1 MRLLRL
7 FPLLLAVSF
16 VWTLNHSFSVS
27 LPAFGKIL
35 DPVNGI
41 LANAEPLHPDFKK
54 DIQLKGL
61 QHPVQIWMDTALI
74 AHLRA
79 ANDHDLYYAQ
89 GFVHAYFRLW
99 QMDLQ
104 TRAAAG
110 RVSEVIGAKAIDYD
124 RGIRREGM
132 VWGAHHSLA
141 AMEKEPRTKAMLDAY
156 RDGVNAY
163 IHSLRSV
170 GDGYREL
177 PLEYKLMGFA
187 PEDWTNLK
195 TALLMKYMARDLS
208 GKTDDIAYTLLR
220 DKLGNEV
227 FDALFPERIK
237 GNEPVIP
244 VGTKFEA
251 PSLPQAIQPTEE
263 VWAHFGKVGTA
274 FQATH
279 TLNPGLSA
287 AFGMMQQPDHEVA
300 VGSNNWAV
308 SGIHT
313 QSGKPILC
321 NDPHLGLNL
330 PSLWFEMQL
339 TAPGLNCYGASL
351 PGAPCIVI
359 GFNEKIS
366 WGFTNNYRDVK
377 DFYEITP
384 IAEATT
390 TTNDSSNWVRPK
402 AYLFQG
408 KEIPF
413 ERSVERIHVRGSA
426 DFVDTV
432 LYTLH
437 GPVTFDPG
445 FRKTTLD
452 AVPPGHSL
460 LACTWMAHRGTNEL
474 LAVYLL
480 NRAQD
485 YSSFQSAIAHFECPA
500 QNIAYAD
507 VAGNIALWGQGRFVN
522 KWKGQGKFV
531 MRGDDSST
539 LWGANIPMAENPHVL
554 NPPQGYVASANQQVT
569 DSSYPY
575 WYNGDFS
582 EWRSWLIHD
591 KLNALLGKEAA
602 QKISMEQ
609 MMAMQNDTYSKLFEE
624 TAHSYVAQSSPE
636 FVNLFSGWN
645 GRLEANS
652 KEATKFQVFW
662 AKLYQDIWQDDFPE
676 KIRYPST
683 EQTLQILRE
692 DSASAYY
699 DDKNTPQHES
709 LHDLVLRAFREAD
722 DSLKK
727 LSKHAETKS
736 LEWYVVKNTGLRH
749 LAKIPAFS
757 YEYLPIGGWS
767 NTINACRGN
776 HGPSW
781 RMIVEMDSLPKAFSI
796 YPGGQSGN
804 PGSPFY
810 SDFIEQWV
818 MGKYHTVQFLRT
830 DVMKNP
836 LPYTWTLTP

>member
-1 MRLLRL
+1 MRLMRL
-7 FPLLLAVSF
+7 VPLLLVVLF

-41 LANAEPLHPDFKK
+41 LASAEPLHPDFKK
-54 DIQLKGL
+54 EVRLIGL
-61 QHPVQIWMDTALI
+61 QQPVHIWMDSALI
-74 AHLRA
+74 AHVRA
-79 ANDHDLYYAQ
+79 TNDHDLYYAQ
-89 GFVHAYFRLW
+89 GFLHANFRLW

-110 RVSEVIGAKAIDYD
+110 RVSEVIGAKALDYD

-132 VWGAHHSLA
+132 VWGAQHSLA
-141 AMEKEPRTKAMLDAY
+141 AMEKDPRTKAMLDAY

-163 IHSLRSV
+163 IQSLKSA
-170 GDGYREL
+170 GDGFRLL
-177 PLEYKLMGFA
+177 PLEYKLMGFY
-187 PEDWTNLK
+187 PEAWTNLK

-208 GKTDDIAYTLLR
+208 GKTDDIAFTLLR
-220 DKLGNEV
+220 DKLGV
-227 FDALFPERIK
+227 QAFDALFPERIK
-237 GNEPVIP
+237 GNQPVIP
-244 VGTKFEA
+244 EGTKFES
-251 PSLPQAIQPTEE
+251 PSLPPARMPTGAI
-263 VWAHFGKVGTA
+263 WAHFGKEEISFWHMKGKNQSPA
-274 FQATH
+274 FAE
-279 TLNPGLSA
+279 SDA
-287 AFGMMQQPDHEVA
+287 PDPLHEVA

-308 SGIHT
+308 SGAHT
-313 QSGKPILC
+313 QSGRPILC

-339 TAPGLNCYGASL
+339 TAPNINCYGASL
-351 PGAPCIVI
+351 PGAPGIVI

-384 IAEATT
+384 VQPLSVSAG
-390 TTNDSSNWVRPK
+390 NPVVWQRPA
-402 AYLFQG
+402 AYRFQG
-408 KEIPF
+408 KEVPF
-413 ERSVERIHVRGSA
+413 EQHIEVIRVRGRA
-426 DFVDTV
+426 DVKDTV
-432 LYTLH
+432 LYTLQ
-437 GPVTFDPG
+437 GPVCFDPG
-445 FRKTTLD
+445 FRKTSLD
-452 AVPPGHSL
+452 AEPPGHSL
-460 LACTWMAHRGTNEL
+460 IACTWMAHRGTNEL

-485 YSSFQSAIAHFECPA
+485 YPQFQAAIAHFECPA

-507 VAGNIALWGQGRFVN
+507 GSGNIALWGQGQFIN
-522 KWKGQGKFV
+522 KWKEQGKFV

-539 LWGANIPMAENPHVL
+539 LWGADIPVSENPHVL
-554 NPPQGYVASANQQVT
+554 NPPQGYVISANQQVT

-582 EWRSWLIHD
+582 EWRSWLIHE
-591 KLNALLGKEAA
+591 KLKDILGQETSRKL
-602 QKISMEQ
+602 SMEQ
-609 MMAMQNDTYSKLFEE
+609 MMRLQNDTYSKLFEE
-624 TAHSYVAQSSPE
+624 TAHSFVAKSSSA
-636 FVNLFSGWN
+636 FRDQFSGWN

-652 KEATKFQVFW
+652 TVATRFQLFW
-662 AKLYQDIWQDDFPE
+662 DRLYRDIWQDDFPE

-683 EQTLQILRE
+683 EQTLQILLS
-692 DSASAYY
+692 DSTSAYY
-699 DDKNTPQHES
+699 DDQSTPQKES
-709 LHDLVLRAFREAD
+709 LQDIVKRALRESK

-727 LSKHAETKS
+727 LGQASETKS
-736 LEWYVVKNTGLRH
+736 LEWYAVKNTGLRH

-781 RMIVEMDSLPKAFSI
+781 RMIVEMDDWPKAYSI

-818 MGKYHTVQFLRT
+818 KGTYHTVQFLRA
-830 DVMKNP
+830 DKMDNP
-836 LPYTWTLTP
+836 LPYTWTLSP